1 MAYTKRN
8 VNESD
13 KDSLVQIVIDLQLK
27 LKKKNAELH
36 LVKTKLNV
44 SRTKMHKMEETV
56 RFQRQ
61 RIIELYPVAFEPNDS
76 QVIG

>member
-1 MAYTKRN
+1 MNYTKKK
-8 VNESD
+8 VLKSD

-36 LVKTKLNV
+36 VVRTKLNA
-44 SRTKMHKMEETV
+44 SRTKILKMEETV

-61 RIIELYPVAFEPNDS
+61 RIIELYPIDLTSDNRMR
-76 QVIG
+76 G